1 MLASTVQTPTL
12 QTYLRP
18 DLQHL
23 FYSHLP
29 SFWKGSCQPCAKWI
43 PVFPKYTAAGMKW
56 GRTFGSQ
63 SLGCFASATVQ
74 WKQPDF
80 GVWPFFRYEDCVC
93 FRHCYLDFVQY
104 EPELGAQESCL
115 CCYSGRD
122 FLSRWEVRMGYGPHL
137 YCHTE
142 KNVLRVFQSKEC
154 LHFPTP
160 HLH

>member
-93 FRHCYLDFVQY
+93 FRHCYLDFAAVRTWIR
-104 EPELGAQESCL
+104 S
-115 CCYSGRD
+115 SGVLPMLL
-122 FLSRWEVRMGYGPHL
+122 FWKGLLEQMGSKNGIWTPPLLSYG
-137 YCHTE
+137 
-142 KNVLRVFQSKEC
+142 KKRA
-154 LHFPTP
+154 
-160 HLH
+160 